1 MRTNSSTKVFHP
13 RRSGF
18 VKVEQ
23 IKEEQIKEE
32 PTESMQL
39 VGSGISELSK
49 ELGNIVINNA
59 KKKVSKRKYIF

>member
-23 IKEEQIKEE
+23 IKEE

-39 VGSGISELSK
+39 AGSGISELSK